1 MPLPVLIHSFVGIT
15 IAEIRLPETMTLLR
29 IVSITFVM
37 LKGRNISVTDVGKCW
52 LHWKTFGGSPNLV
65 HFDFGHQGQ
74 HDAQT
79 FLNVTR

>member
-1 MPLPVLIHSFVGIT
+1 M
-15 IAEIRLPETMTLLR
+15 
-29 IVSITFVM
+29 
-37 LKGRNISVTDVGKCW
+37 TDVGKCW